1 MTFPESV
8 SELSMRPF
16 PALSHARQSRAPR
29 ERPPGVRGQQR
40 SPCRW
45 FSFSAVKSQL
55 RDRGFWRTSRAAWLS
70 FSSGKCFEP
79 LLLGPPF
86 RGFGHK
92 QRDGGVLCTV
102 ILGLTVLK
110 NNDTLADG
118 IEGERSLIVGMVMT
132 LEKDVSVQP
141 SG

>member
-1 MTFPESV
+1 M
-8 SELSMRPF
+8 
-16 PALSHARQSRAPR
+16 
-29 ERPPGVRGQQR
+29 
-40 SPCRW
+40 
-45 FSFSAVKSQL
+45 
-55 RDRGFWRTSRAAWLS
+55 
-70 FSSGKCFEP
+70 
-79 LLLGPPF
+79 
-86 RGFGHK
+86 
-92 QRDGGVLCTV
+92 